1 MSMRAPWL
9 AASAPTRTPTRLPT
23 LALLL
28 VMLLVL
34 AGCAGIL
41 PPQPA
46 PGTAPRPATGAGT
59 VPGTVPAP
67 GSAAGSATA
76 PAPAPSLQQK
86 AALAEGFAVEQRW
99 LDSWFRG
106 TPVVISRPSDL
117 LLSVEVP
124 REFCFDAGRSIVKPA
139 LAAVLDKVA
148 DSLRRRPATH
158 LVLLAAP
165 ADASGGETLAMQRA
179 DRIHRYL
186 RDRGVRTSGM
196 SRPTATSVAAVQLR
210 IGATPP

>member
-1 MSMRAPWL
+1 MHAPWL
-9 AASAPTRTPTRLPT
+9 AVLV
-23 LALLL
+23 LAL
-28 VMLLVL
+28 VLVL

-41 PPQPA
+41 PPQPGSGPV
-46 PGTAPRPATGAGT
+46 PGVDTAP
-59 VPGTVPAP
+59 V
-67 GSAAGSATA
+67 
-76 PAPAPSLQQK
+76 PSLQQK
-86 AALAEGFAVEQRW
+86 AALAEGFAIEQRW

-124 REFCFDAGRSIVKPA
+124 REFCFDAGRSLVKPA

-148 DSLRRRPATH
+148 DSLRRRPAAQ

-165 ADASGGETLAMQRA
+165 ADATGGETLAMQRA

-196 SRPTATSVAAVQLR
+196 SRPTATSAAAVQLR
-210 IGATPP
+210 IGAPPP